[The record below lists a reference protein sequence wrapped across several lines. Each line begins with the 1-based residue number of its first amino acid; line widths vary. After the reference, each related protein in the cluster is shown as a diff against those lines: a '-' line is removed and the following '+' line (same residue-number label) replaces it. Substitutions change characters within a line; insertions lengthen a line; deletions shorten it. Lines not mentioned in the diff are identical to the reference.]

1 LPAEVTNRDPDK
13 MTVLLMT
20 GVTALT
26 RGTAIAMEREGVTY
40 PAQDIRAWLLEAD
53 LTHVSNEV
61 SFAENCPPPAGYT
74 TLVFCSDPRYIELL
88 EAMDIDA
95 VELTGNHL
103 LDWGVE
109 AMRNSLRMYEE
120 RNMPYYGGG
129 WTLSQARNPL
139 ILKHGEHTFG
149 FLGCN
154 PVGPSSVWATDE
166 RPGAASCD
174 YDLLFAQIRELRQQD
189 IIPIVTFQYW
199 EFSQYEPTLQQQVD
213 FRAAAE
219 AGAVIVSGS
228 QAHQPQGFGFHADTF
243 IHYGLGN
250 LFFDQMQSL
259 PTRQEFL
266 DRHIFYDGRH
276 ISTEVLTAMLEDYA
290 RPRPMTPEE
299 RQALLE
305 TAFEASSW

>member
-1 LPAEVTNRDPDK
+1 

-40 PAQDIRAWLLEAD
+40 PAQDIRDWLLEAD

-166 RPGAASCD
+166 RLAITICSSPRFVSCASRISSLSSPSSTGSSASTSRPCSSRSTS
-174 YDLLFAQIRELRQQD
+174 ARRRR
-189 IIPIVTFQYW
+189 
-199 EFSQYEPTLQQQVD
+199 
-213 FRAAAE
+213 RA
-219 AGAVIVSGS
+219 
-228 QAHQPQGFGFHADTF
+228 
-243 IHYGLGN
+243 
-250 LFFDQMQSL
+250 
-259 PTRQEFL
+259 R
-266 DRHIFYDGRH
+266 
-276 ISTEVLTAMLEDYA
+276 
-290 RPRPMTPEE
+290 
-299 RQALLE
+299 
-305 TAFEASSW
+305 